1 VHPLVVH
8 GVPSTSDEDA
18 VVLMLRTA
26 DDGTVFRCGATMIAP
41 NLALTARHCVSSS
54 DEKVNC
60 DIAGNPTFGGKIEGD
75 YHASDLRFYV
85 GAATPSAGAAPSAI
99 GAGILHDGATNLCAH
114 DLAFVLLDRPL
125 DVPIAGIRRDADPR
139 SGEAVRVVG
148 WGLIDDSPA
157 TPPDVRQRRD
167 VGVVNVGPK
176 VTEQFLTLTPAD
188 FSLGESICSGDSGG
202 PVLAR
207 DTGAVVGVISHGDSC
222 VGPGEYNVMTKLAP
236 FRATFDAAFAAAGA
250 QPKLEDR
257 ISLEG
262 GSICGVGGAPS
273 DAASAVLVSAF
284 FLWARRRPRRA
295 K

>member
-1 VHPLVVH
+1 
-8 GVPSTSDEDA
+8 
-18 VVLMLRTA
+18 MLRTA
-26 DDGTVFRCGATMIAP
+26 PDGTIFRCGATMIAP
-41 NLALTARHCVSSS
+41 NLALTARHCVSSA
-54 DEKVNC
+54 DEKLNC
-60 DIAGNPTFGGKIEGD
+60 DSAGKPTFGGTIHDD
-75 YHASDLRFYV
+75 YRASDLGFYA
-85 GAATPSAGAAPSAI
+85 GPGTPAAGSAPSAV
-99 GAGILHDGATNLCAH
+99 GARIIHDGATNLCAH
-114 DLAFVLLDRPL
+114 DLAFVLLDRAL
-125 DVPIAGIRRDADPR
+125 DVPIASIRRDADPR
-139 SGEAVRVVG
+139 SGERVRVVG
-148 WGLIDDSPA
+148 WGLTDDSPP

-222 VGPGEYNVMTKLAP
+222 IGPGEYNVMTKLAP
-236 FRATFDAAFAAAGA
+236 FRAAFDDAFAAAGA

-262 GSICGVGGAPS
+262 GSICGMGGDPA
-273 DAASAVLVSAF
+273 DAASALVVSAF
-284 FLWARRRPRRA
+284 FLWARRRPRPA